1 MEGDGP
7 ILGAP
12 IEHGLVLVSDDLPA
26 IDAFAARC
34 MGIDPRRVGH
44 LVQVTKAGGTTSR
57 YRIEAAGDDA
67 PRLAYALP
75 SHLSLLA
82 G

>member
-1 MEGDGP
+1 
-7 ILGAP
+7 
-12 IEHGLVLVSDDLPA
+12 
-26 IDAFAARC
+26 